1 VPDVTKISSG
11 VLPAPQWPSRPGAAV
26 LPASFPGT
34 SVGSGTGPC
43 TVAVQPIPRVRIK
56 GAPSVQA
63 PMAALSV
70 QRGQTNPDNH
80 MTGVYAVGAG
90 AVGPPNRPQHREP
103 A

>member
-1 VPDVTKISSG
+1 VTKISSG
-11 VLPAPQWPSRPGAAV
+11 VLPALQWPSRPGAFS

-34 SVGSGTGPC
+34 GVLGVGSGTGPC
-43 TVAVQPIPRVRIK
+43 TVAVQPIPRVRVK

-63 PMAALSV
+63 PKAALSV